1 MLFLVVANHNYGDRV
16 PVQIGT
22 QVIGQLVAAM
32 TEKEL
37 QKAGETWRQVHLSTI
52 VSKRNTIGN
61 PNVPEYD
68 FGGKKKVRTT
78 L

>member
-1 MLFLVVANHNYGDRV
+1 MNHKNGDNI
-16 PVQIGT
+16 PVQIGI
-22 QVIGQLVAAM
+22 QVVGQFVATV

-52 VSKRNTIGN
+52 VSKRNTIGS
-61 PNVPEYD
+61 PNAPEYN
-68 FGGKKKVRTT
+68 FRGKRVRFA